1 VFQPKTPQ
9 GCKSFFLFL
18 TKQVTIILVNSQN
31 NKKLKIAGLFILGMV
46 LLGSGFWHW
55 QAVDENAPNQEN
67 QSSRTEPDYQDKK
80 PENLPLLTITRVID
94 GDTIEAGEERIRLI
108 GIDAEEINQI
118 EPEKNSSCRAL
129 LAKEYLANL
138 LLDKIVEVEIGQ
150 ESKDQYNRSLA
161 YIFLEGELVNAK
173 IIEEGLADVWLMSP
187 NTKYHQQLIEAQIIG
202 QELQEKTDF
211 CQQLN

>member
-1 VFQPKTPQ
+1 M
-9 GCKSFFLFL
+9 
-18 TKQVTIILVNSQN
+18 NSQN